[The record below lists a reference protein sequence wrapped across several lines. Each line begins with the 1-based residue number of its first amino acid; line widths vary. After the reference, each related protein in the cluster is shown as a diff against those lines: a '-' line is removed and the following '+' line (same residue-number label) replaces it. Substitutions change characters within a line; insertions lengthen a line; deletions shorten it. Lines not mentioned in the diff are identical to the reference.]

1 MMRNHPDM
9 KRLIPTTA
17 LRHLYRLLR
26 DFPKEEF
33 HLAVAT
39 EFTRLPKKVAKLVAE
54 SREHFALYDN
64 RGEAFHRRGPD
75 GVLTSSRLNSK
86 HMADRLVVEL
96 VASKDRPAECKDT
109 KLNFRYVDYDIGTL
123 RTPRSEFESGKSAE
137 RAGTGGVDLL
147 LSNAHDRTPIVGE
160 IKADTDVNP
169 FFGLIQCLM
178 YAVELSTESQ
188 RARLN
193 LSYPERFADGTAAPG
208 IDLYLFLL
216 KYPQD
221 PLSKSFLTLTDQL
234 SASLMADNMLGLG
247 FIRRIV
253 AVESSMSESSSNSF
267 SVAFAHERK
276 RR

>member
-39 EFTRLPKKVAKLVAE
+39 EFNRLPKKVAKLVAE
-54 SREHFALYDN
+54 SREHFSLYDN
-64 RGEAFHRRGPD
+64 RGEAFHPRGPD

-86 HMADRLVVEL
+86 HLADRLVVEL
-96 VASKDRPAECKDT
+96 VASKDRPAECQDAI
-109 KLNFRYVDYDIGTL
+109 LNFRYVDYDIGTL
-123 RTPRSEFESGKSAE
+123 RTTSSEFESGKSTE

-147 LSNAHDRTPIVGE
+147 LSNAHDKTPIVGE

-169 FFGLIQCLM
+169 FLGLIQCLM
-178 YAVELSTESQ
+178 YAVELSTEPQ
-188 RARLN
+188 RARL
-193 LSYPERFADGTAAPG
+193 SQFYPERFADSTSAAG
-208 IDLYLFLL
+208 IDIYIFLL

-221 PLSKSFLTLTDQL
+221 KVSKQFLTLTDQL
-234 SASLMADNMLGLG
+234 SASLMADNTLGLG

-253 AVESSMSESSSNSF
+253 ALESPMSELGLSTF
-267 SVAFAHERK
+267 TVAFSHERAP
-276 RR
+276 